1 MPTPGDH
8 PAAAGQVPTDQFLAH
23 QMGVP
28 VAAAP
33 HGHPPRAIPS
43 RRTAGPR
50 ASTHRTSPSAHTL
63 VDGAEA
69 REHASTT
76 TALQSQ
82 AHVHP
87 HEQARRWCTVRP
99 SSAVVLGGRRAPAPA
114 PARPKNLP
122 SQQSVGAP
130 AHRGPAAGARSPDD
144 PPARRGAGAC
154 RVARRGT
161 TPMAS
166 PNLSASAIGTR
177 PAFGSS
183 ACNAVSAWTRCTST
197 WVRESAPRPS
207 GSPESPVVGGD
218 RSRR

>member
-1 MPTPGDH
+1 
-8 PAAAGQVPTDQFLAH
+8 QVPTDQFLAH

-87 HEQARRWCTVRP
+87 HEQARRWCTMRP
-99 SSAVVLGGRRAPAPA
+99 SSTVVLGGRRAPAPA
-114 PARPKNLP
+114 PAGPKNLP
-122 SQQSVGAP
+122 SQPKRERTGTPVTSGG
-130 AHRGPAAGARSPDD
+130 RTL
-144 PPARRGAGAC
+144 ARRPAC
-154 RVARRGT
+154 PPRRRVLA
-161 TPMAS
+161 A
-166 PNLSASAIGTR
+166 
-177 PAFGSS
+177 
-183 ACNAVSAWTRCTST
+183 
-197 WVRESAPRPS
+197 
-207 GSPESPVVGGD
+207 
-218 RSRR
+218 